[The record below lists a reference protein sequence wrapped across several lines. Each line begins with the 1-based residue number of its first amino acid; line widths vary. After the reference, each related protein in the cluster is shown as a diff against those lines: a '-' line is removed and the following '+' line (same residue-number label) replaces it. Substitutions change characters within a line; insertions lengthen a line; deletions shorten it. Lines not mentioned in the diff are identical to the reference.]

1 MKVIL
6 LEDVYKHGVAGDLV
20 DVAPGF
26 ARNYLIPRGMAAKAT
41 PGSIKQFENLRKT
54 ADARRAKLEKKYEAI
69 AEQVRELELAFPVKA
84 GETGKLYGSVTTAMI
99 ADRLHELIG
108 LDIDPRRVGDQ
119 ALRELGVFDVP
130 VRLDAGLTP
139 NVKVVV
145 HREGE
150 DPQDRIE
157 AERQAELAEA
167 QAEALE
173 EMEAEKAAEDG
184 EAEAPVEAEA
194 EAEAPVEPEA
204 EPVEVEAEPVE
215 AGEE

>member
-6 LEDVYKHGVAGDLV
+6 LEDVYKHGVAGDMV

-26 ARNYLIPRGMAAKAT
+26 ARNYLFPRGMAAKAT
-41 PGSIKQFENLRKT
+41 PGSIKQFESLRRT

-69 AEQVRELELAFPVKA
+69 AEQVGELELAFPVKA

-99 ADRLHELIG
+99 AEELHAAIG
-108 LDIDPRRVGDQ
+108 LEIDPRRVGDR

-139 NVKVVV
+139 TVKVIV

-150 DPQDRIE
+150 EPSERVE
-157 AERQAELAEA
+157 AERLEELAEA
-167 QAEALE
+167 EAEALEELEAEALE
-173 EMEAEKAAEDG
+173 EMEAEAAE
-184 EAEAPVEAEA
+184 EMEAEA
-194 EAEAPVEPEA
+194 ELEAVTEVEGEEADEAEA
-204 EPVEVEAEPVE
+204 
-215 AGEE
+215 EEE

>member
-20 DVAPGF
+20 EVAPGF

-54 ADARRAKLEKKYEAI
+54 ADVRRASLEKKYEAI

-84 GETGKLYGSVTTAMI
+84 GETGKLYGSVTNAMI
-99 ADRLHELIG
+99 AERLHELIG
-108 LDIDPRRVGDQ
+108 LEIDSRRVGDR

-130 VRLDAGLTP
+130 VRLDAGLSPT
-139 NVKVVV
+139 VKVIV

-150 DPQDRIE
+150 NPQDRVE
-157 AERQAELAEA
+157 AERQAEIAEA

-173 EMEAEKAAEDG
+173 EMAAEKAAESGEGEG
-184 EAEAPVEAEA
+184 EAQAETEAEVEADAEAESVEAEA
-194 EAEAPVEPEA
+194 
-204 EPVEVEAEPVE
+204 VE